1 MAYFWY
7 IQSTSLKMA
16 LEKGKKIDN
25 KEKVLLEGIHRII
38 LIQFILLEN
47 QASN

>member
-16 LEKGKKIDN
+16 FEKGKKIDN
-25 KEKVLLEGIHRII
+25 KEKVLEGIHRII